1 MADVKAAMLG
11 AGLLML
17 LVVAGALWAGCGLGR
32 QSGGRATRLQLQS
45 MQTVN
50 AIMSATAVRRDPQET
65 LGLILEL
72 ACRGLAAS
80 SGSLHLA
87 KRSGEPLRLLH
98 TVNIEDLAAL
108 SSVPTGDPL
117 VNELAAS
124 ESGLVVVAV
133 PKDSQWS
140 ALASDGEDR
149 TLAATRVGRLSG
161 WHGLLVLT
169 WPGRSQADAAVPTL
183 SGVGQYTRSVL
194 AEFEAI
200 EQRGHDFELLSR
212 QLQHM
217 EKQSRLA
224 AVAAHD
230 MGAHLTT
237 LTVLLDMRQIDL
249 PGGEEAITERRE
261 VEEMLG
267 HLAVIDA
274 MRQEF
279 LAPEQMIQ
287 PEPVSLS
294 ALLELLPSMMAR
306 RVKGA
311 RITFEMEAPDG
322 LPPVWGERVALMRIL
337 DNLLN
342 NAVKYNRP
350 EGWIRL
356 QIRRAG
362 TEMEFA
368 VANTGPALPPESLP
382 HLFEFGYRAPGLEKV
397 AGFGIGLYSC
407 QRIIAAHGG
416 RIWAERMPDGNRF
429 IFTVPIAAQKEPA
442 G

>member
-17 LVVAGALWAGCGLGR
+17 LAIAGALWAGYGLGR
-32 QSGGRATRLQLQS
+32 RSGGRAVREQLQS
-45 MQTVN
+45 TRTLN
-50 AIMSATAVRRDPQET
+50 AIMTATAIRHDPQET

-72 ACRGLAAS
+72 ACRGLAAM

-98 TVNIEDLAAL
+98 AVNIEDLAAL
-108 SSVPTGDPL
+108 SSVPAGDPL
-117 VNELAAS
+117 VNALAAS
-124 ESGLVVVAV
+124 ESGLVVTGV
-133 PKDSQWS
+133 PGDSQWS
-140 ALASDGEDR
+140 GLASDGEER
-149 TLAATRVGRLSG
+149 ALAAIRVGRLSG
-161 WHGLLVLT
+161 WHGLLILI
-169 WPGRSQADAAVPTL
+169 WPGRPQADVAATL
-183 SGVGQYTRSVL
+183 LGVGQYTRNVL

-200 EQRGHDFELLSR
+200 EQRGHDFELLNR
-212 QLQHM
+212 QLQQM
-217 EKQSRLA
+217 EKQSQLA

-237 LTVLLDMRQIDL
+237 LTVLLDLRQADL
-249 PGGEEAITERRE
+249 PDGDGAIAERRE

-267 HLAVIDA
+267 HLAVMDA
-274 MRQEF
+274 LRKEL
-279 LAPEQMIQ
+279 LAPEPVIQ
-287 PEPVSLS
+287 PEPVPIS

-311 RITFEMEAPDG
+311 RITFEMEVPGD
-322 LPPVWGERVALMRIL
+322 LPPVWGERVALMRVL

-356 QIRRAG
+356 QIRRAA

-382 HLFEFGYRAPGLEKV
+382 HLFEFGYRAPGAGKV

-407 QRIIAAHGG
+407 QRIVAAHGG
-416 RIWAERMPDGNRF
+416 RIWAEAMPDGNRF
-429 IFTVPIAAQKEPA
+429 IFTVPVAAQKEPA
-442 G
+442 R